1 MRNEAEEEEHVDAEE
16 LTTVPRQNALKGEAQ
31 SAASIAVALS
41 SCRVVKPLAGAAAC
55 VNRPADRVSPQRTSR
70 ERPIQNLG
78 STPRSER
85 DAPTTDARD
94 TPKKATREGPSPS
107 QQAGEGGGPTQ
118 TVPRPHAEAR

>member
-41 SCRVVKPLAGAAAC
+41 FCRVVKPLAGAAAC
-55 VNRPADRVSPQRTSR
+55 VNRPADGVSPQRTSR
-70 ERPIQNLG
+70 GRPIQIRG
-78 STPRSER
+78 STPRSAR

-94 TPKKATREGPSPS
+94 TQTKATQGGPSPS
-107 QQAGEGGGPTQ
+107 QQAGEDGGPTQ